1 MRKKLEGNG
10 LWESSRMMLPEHK
23 AAINQHEASLKQR
36 HRVEL
41 DEQEWE
47 HISRSMTD
55 SLKQRHIITIQLF
68 HPLEERIVNGIVD
81 RIDPLQKRFMINGEW
96 YPIKDIE
103 GSTID
108 E

>member
-36 HRVEL
+36 NRVEI

-47 HISRSMTD
+47 HISRSMTE
-55 SLKQRHIITIQLF
+55 SLQQRHRVTVQLF
-68 HPLEERIVNGIVD
+68 HPIEERTVHGIID
-81 RIDPLQKRFMINGEW
+81 RIDQLQKRFMMNGMW
-96 YPIKDIE
+96 YPIGDIE
-103 GSTID
+103 GSTTD